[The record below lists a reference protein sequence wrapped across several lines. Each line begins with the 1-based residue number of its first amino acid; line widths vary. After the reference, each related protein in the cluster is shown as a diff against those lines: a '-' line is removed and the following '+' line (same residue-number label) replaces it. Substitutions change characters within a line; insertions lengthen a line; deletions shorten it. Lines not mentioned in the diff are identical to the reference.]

1 MRDRRERVLA
11 RTERA
16 IRDDIR
22 PALHPETAPVTLA
35 AWAAPGEPVR
45 FDDAVSQPF
54 TPIAAG
60 DPWGRPWGTVWVRV
74 SGTVPPHWQAHPDMR
89 EELVVDL
96 GFLDWRPGFQCEA
109 LVWSADG
116 RALKGIEPAQ
126 RSFIVP
132 EAAGEE
138 FVYYIEAAANPDVA
152 QHFSFRPTIL
162 GDPQTAGEAELYRW
176 GRIELARR
184 HRPTTELLRDLDALT
199 GLVRESVQAD
209 ARREEILTALERA
222 LNRLDPGDVAGS
234 AEPARAELA
243 EVLAR
248 PAAASAHRLH
258 AVGHA
263 HIDSAWLWPLRETR
277 RKVARSFANVLALMD
292 GHEDFVFAATSAQQF
307 AWVKEDYPELYARV
321 AARVAE
327 GRFIPTGGQWV
338 EPDCNLP
345 SGESLARQL
354 IEGKR
359 FFREE
364 FGIETDDVWIPDSFG
379 YSGGLPQIAAAAGA
393 RSFLTQKISWNETN
407 TFPHHSFLWEGID
420 GTRIFTHFPS
430 ADTYHAEVSA
440 ADLRRAESQFADKG
454 VTNLSLLPFGWGDGG
469 GGPTEDMLASAARY
483 ADLEGAPRVIMS
495 SPERFFTEAAADLVD
510 PPVWVGELYLERH
523 RGVATTQIPL
533 KRGNRRAERLLREA
547 ELWAT
552 AAMVQTGAEYPGERL
567 RALWR
572 EVLLLQFHDILPGSS
587 ITWVHREA
595 HEAYER
601 IHADLEE
608 IVATALRA
616 LAGTGD
622 RELAANAS
630 PVAQDGIAALAGG
643 PAASAPT
650 SAAGTP
656 VSVAVS
662 VAASIDGSVVDNGL
676 LRLTIDPAGEIAS
689 LIDLR
694 AGRELVPAGMS
705 AGRLRLHHDTPTTW
719 DAWDLDEHYRARPV
733 ALSEAAEVS
742 TVARTDD
749 RVTVRVRRVFGA
761 SSVSLDYTLRR
772 GEPRLEIDV
781 DLDWHE
787 DQKLLKLQL
796 PLDLHTDHATA
807 EVAYGHL
814 RRAIHTNT
822 SWDEARFEVVAHR
835 WLHVGEPGYGVA
847 LANEATY
854 GYDITRES
862 AGGRTATVIGISL
875 ARAPRYPD
883 PTSDRGRHAFRFA
896 LRPGSG
902 AAEAVEEG
910 YRLGVPLRRIA
921 DAERGELDPLLTVA
935 APGVMIESVKAAD
948 DGSGDVIVRLYEAWG
963 TRTRGTLTPRFAVSD
978 VVETD
983 LLERDS
989 TPTIVRG
996 RRDDGTVEVELR
1008 PFQLATVRWV
1018 RQPRS
1023 PEGARR

>member
-11 RTERA
+11 RTARA
-16 IRDDIR
+16 IRDDVR
-22 PALHPETAPVTLA
+22 PALHSETAPVSLA
-35 AWAAPGEPVR
+35 AWSAPGEPVP
-45 FDDAVSQPF
+45 FADAVGAPF
-54 TPIAAG
+54 TPIATG
-60 DPWGRPWGTVWVRV
+60 DAWGRPWGTVWVRV
-74 SGTVPPHWQAHPDMR
+74 SGRVPRHWHPSPDAR
-89 EELVVDL
+89 NELAIDL

-126 RSFIVP
+126 RHFVVP
-132 EAAGEE
+132 EDAGEE

-152 QHFSFRPTIL
+152 QHFSFRPTTL

-184 HRPTTELLRDLDALT
+184 HVPTTELLRDLDALT
-199 GLVRESVQAD
+199 GLVRESVQPD
-209 ARREEILTALERA
+209 ARREEVLTALEAA
-222 LNRLDPGDVAGS
+222 LNRVDPGDVAGS
-234 AEPARAELA
+234 APAARAELA

-292 GHEDFVFAATSAQQF
+292 RYDDFVFAATSAQQY

-359 FFREE
+359 FFLEE

-393 RSFLTQKISWNETN
+393 RYFLTQKISWNETN

-454 VTNLSLLPFGWGDGG
+454 ATNLSLLPFGWGDGG

-495 SPERFFTEAAADLVD
+495 SPERFFTEAAADLAD

-552 AAMVQTGAEYPGERL
+552 AAMVQAGAAYPGERL

-601 IHADLEE
+601 VHAELEE

-616 LAGTGD
+616 LVGTGD
-622 RELAANAS
+622 RELAVNAS
-630 PVAQDGIAALAGG
+630 PVSQSGIAALAG
-643 PAASAPT
+643 AASAE
-650 SAAGTP
+650 AAESTATATGVTVAETAEGT
-656 VSVAVS
+656 
-662 VAASIDGSVVDNGL
+662 VVDNGI
-676 LRLTIDPAGEIAS
+676 LRLTVDAAGEISS
-689 LIDLR
+689 LIDGP
-694 AGRELVPAGMS
+694 AGRDLVPAGMRT
-705 AGRLRLHHDTPTTW
+705 GRLRLHHDTPTTW

-733 ALSEAAEVS
+733 EIAGTVEV
-742 TVARTDD
+742 TTLTPTDD
-749 RVTVRVRRVFGA
+749 VVTVRVSRSFGA
-761 SSVSLDYTLRR
+761 SSVRLDYTLRR
-772 GEPRLEIDV
+772 GAPRLEIDI

-854 GYDITRES
+854 GYDTTRES
-862 AGGRTATVIGISL
+862 AGGRSVAVIGISL

-883 PTSDRGRHAFRFA
+883 PTSDRGRHSLRFT
-896 LRPGSG
+896 LRPGAG
-902 AAEAVEEG
+902 VAEAVEEG
-910 YRLGVPLRRIA
+910 YRLGVPLRRVT
-921 DAERGELDPLLTVA
+921 DAETTELAPLLSVA
-935 APGVMIESVKAAD
+935 APGVMVESVKAAD

-963 TRTRGTLTPRFAVSD
+963 TRTRGTLTPRFPVAG

-983 LLERDS
+983 LLERDGE
-989 TPTIVRG
+989 PAIVRG
-996 RRDDGTVEVELR
+996 HGPDGAVDIELR
-1008 PFQLATVRWV
+1008 PFQLATVRWM
-1018 RQPRS
+1018 RQPRT

>member
-1 MRDRRERVLA
+1 MRDRRERILA

-16 IRDDIR
+16 LRDDIR
-22 PALHPETAPVTLA
+22 PALHREAAEVSLA
-35 AWAAPGEPVR
+35 AWPAPGEPVP
-45 FDDAVSQPF
+45 FATAAAQPF
-54 TPIAAG
+54 TPVAEG

-74 SGTVPPHWQAHPDMR
+74 SGTVPAHWQPDPDLR
-89 EELVVDL
+89 DELVIDL

-126 RSFIVP
+126 RAFVVA
-132 EAAGEE
+132 ETAGED

-152 QHFSFRPTIL
+152 QHFSFRPTAL
-162 GDPQTAGEAELYRW
+162 GDPRTAGDAELYRW

-209 ARREEILTALERA
+209 ARREEVLTALERA
-222 LNRLDPGDVAGS
+222 LNRIDPGDVAGT
-234 AEPARAELA
+234 AEAARTELR

-248 PAAASAHRLH
+248 PASASAHRLH

-292 GHEDFVFAATSAQQF
+292 QHDEFVFAATSAQQF

-321 AARVAE
+321 AERVAE

-364 FGIETDDVWIPDSFG
+364 FGVETDDVWIPDSFG

-393 RSFLTQKISWNETN
+393 RYFLTQKISWNETN

-454 VTNLSLLPFGWGDGG
+454 ATNLSLLPFGWGDGG
-469 GGPTEDMLASAARY
+469 GGPTEDMLASATRY
-483 ADLEGAPRVIMS
+483 ADLEGAPRVILS
-495 SPERFFTEAAADLVD
+495 SPARFFSEAEADLTD

-523 RGVATTQIPL
+523 RGVATTQIAL

-552 AAMVQTGAEYPGERL
+552 VAAVRAGAEYPHAAL
-567 RALWR
+567 RRLWR
-572 EVLLLQFHDILPGSS
+572 DVLLLQFHDILPGSS

-595 HEAYER
+595 HEAYET
-601 IHADLEE
+601 IHAALDEM
-608 IVATALRA
+608 IATALRA
-616 LAGTGD
+616 LAGSGS
-622 RELAANAS
+622 RELTVNAS
-630 PVAQDGIAALAGG
+630 PISRGGVAALGG
-643 PAASAPT
+643 MARGGSSPGTGDPASDT
-650 SAAGTP
+650 SPP
-656 VSVAVS
+656 VTVTETAVS
-662 VAASIDGSVVDNGL
+662 TILDNGIV
-676 LRLTIDPAGEIAS
+676 RLTVDAAGEITS
-689 LIDLR
+689 LVDLT
-694 AGRELVPAGMS
+694 AERELVPPGMA
-705 AGRLRLHHDTPTTW
+705 AGRVRLHHDTPTTW
-719 DAWDLDEHYRARPV
+719 DAWDLDEHYRARPAPLDGSASV
-733 ALSEAAEVS
+733 
-742 TVARTDD
+742 TVPARTDAAATI
-749 RVTVRVRRVFGA
+749 RVQRGFG
-761 SSVSLDYTLRR
+761 SSHIAVDYTLSRA
-772 GEPRLEIDV
+772 EPRVEIEV
-781 DLDWHE
+781 ELDWHE

-796 PLDLHTDHATA
+796 PFDLHTDHATA
-807 EVAYGHL
+807 EIAYGHL
-814 RRAIHTNT
+814 RRSIHTNT

-862 AGGRTATVIGISL
+862 VGGHTATVVGISL

-883 PTSDRGRHAFRFA
+883 PTSDRGRHRFRFS
-896 LRPGSG
+896 LRLG
-902 AAEAVEEG
+902 AGIPEAVEEG
-910 YRLGVPLRRIA
+910 YRLHVPPRIIA
-921 DAERGELDPLLTVA
+921 DAGAAELDPLVRVE
-935 APGVMIESVKAAD
+935 APGVLVEAVKLAD

-963 TRTRGTLTPRFAVSD
+963 RRSRGTLTFAVPVTG

-983 LLERDS
+983 LLERPVE
-989 TPTIVRG
+989 TTVL
-996 RRDDGTVEVELR
+996 RRHADGAVAVEFR
-1008 PFQLATVRWV
+1008 PFQLATLRLT
-1018 RQPRS
+1018 RGDR
-1023 PEGARR
+1023 A

>member
-1 MRDRRERVLA
+1 MRDRRERILA

-22 PALHPETAPVTLA
+22 PALHRETAAVTLA
-35 AWAAPGEPVR
+35 AWSAPGEPVP
-45 FDDAVSQPF
+45 FAAAVTETF
-54 TPIAAG
+54 TPISEG
-60 DPWGRPWGTVWVRV
+60 DAWGRPWATVWVRV
-74 SGTVPPHWQAHPDMR
+74 SGTVPAHWHPDPDLR
-89 EELVVDL
+89 DELVIDL

-109 LVWSADG
+109 LVWTSDG
-116 RALKGIEPAQ
+116 RAVKGIEPAQ
-126 RSFIVP
+126 RAFVIP
-132 EAAGEE
+132 EPAGAE

-152 QHFSFRPTIL
+152 QHFSFRATAL
-162 GDPQTAGEAELYRW
+162 GDPRTAGHAELYRW

-209 ARREEILTALERA
+209 ARREEVLTALESA
-222 LNRLDPGDVAGS
+222 LNRIDPGDVAGT
-234 AEPARAELA
+234 AGAARAELR

-248 PAAASAHRLH
+248 PASASAHRLH

-292 GHEDFVFAATSAQQF
+292 RHDDFVFAATSAQQF
-307 AWVKEDYPELYARV
+307 AWVKEDYPELFARV

-359 FFREE
+359 FFRDE
-364 FGIETDDVWIPDSFG
+364 FGVETDDVWIPDSFG

-393 RSFLTQKISWNETN
+393 RYFLTQKISWNETN

-454 VTNLSLLPFGWGDGG
+454 ATNLSLLPFGWGDGG

-483 ADLEGAPRVIMS
+483 ADLEGAPRVILS
-495 SPERFFTEAAADLVD
+495 SPQRFFTEAAADLVD

-523 RGVATTQIPL
+523 RGVATTQIAL
-533 KRGNRRAERLLREA
+533 KQGNRRAERLLREA

-552 AAMVQTGAEYPGERL
+552 AAAVQADAVYPSGRL
-567 RALWR
+567 RDLWR
-572 EVLLLQFHDILPGSS
+572 RVLLLQFHDILPGSS

-595 HEAYER
+595 QEEYER
-601 IHADLEE
+601 IHAELEE
-608 IVATALRA
+608 VIATALRA
-616 LAGTGD
+616 LAGDGAH
-622 RELAANAS
+622 ELTVNAS
-630 PVAQDGIAALAGG
+630 PLSRDGVASLGG
-643 PAASAPT
+643 GSLGGASARVGDPA
-650 SAAGTP
+650 SETP
-656 VSVAVS
+656 PPVTVTETP
-662 VAASIDGSVVDNGL
+662 GSTILDNGV
-676 LRLTIDPAGEIAS
+676 LRLTVDAAGEVTS
-689 LIDLR
+689 LVDLV
-694 AGRELVPAGMS
+694 AGRELVPTGMA
-705 AGRLRLHHDTPTTW
+705 AGRVRLHHDTPTTW

-733 ALSEAAEVS
+733 ALADTAEV
-742 TVARTDD
+742 TVITHTDD
-749 RVTVRVRRVFGA
+749 RADVRVRRTFG
-761 SSVSLDYTLRR
+761 SSHIAIDYTLRR
-772 GEPRLEIDV
+772 AEPRVEIEV

-787 DQKLLKLQL
+787 DQKLLKLLL

-807 EVAYGHL
+807 EIAYGHL
-814 RRAIHTNT
+814 RRSIHTNT

-862 AGGRTATVIGISL
+862 VGGRTATVVGISL

-883 PTSDRGRHAFRFA
+883 PTSDRGRHGFRFS
-896 LRPGSG
+896 LRAGSG
-902 AAEAVEEG
+902 IPEAVEEG
-910 YRLGVPLRRIA
+910 YRLNVPRRIVP
-921 DAERGELDPLLTVA
+921 DAGVAELAPLVRID
-935 APGVMIESVKAAD
+935 APGVLVEAVKLAD
-948 DGSGDVIVRLYEAWG
+948 DGSGDVIVRLYEGWG
-963 TRTRGTLTPRFAVSD
+963 RRSRGTITTPFPLAEVI
-978 VVETD
+978 ETD
-983 LLERDS
+983 LLERPVVPAVLR
-989 TPTIVRG
+989 T
-996 RRDDGTVEVELR
+996 GTDAAAIAVEFR
-1008 PFQLATVRWV
+1008 PFQLATLRL
-1018 RQPRS
+1018 
-1023 PEGARR
+1023 RRGERA